1 MQPPHDSRN
10 LNGWNALPPPSPME
24 ILLDLHEKVGAVQAA
39 TSALNETT
47 RDGFTRV
54 HQRINEV
61 QDRTVRMEARLE
73 ERLPRRRSSRLKELA
88 EMVAPLR
95 ELTALVLLIALGLFG
110 LTQGAEVRTEL
121 ADLAARLSGQ

>member
-1 MQPPHDSRN
+1 MDRPRYDSS

-39 TSALNETT
+39 TSSLNETT

-61 QDRTVRMEARLE
+61 QDRTARMEARLE
-73 ERLPRRRSSRLKELA
+73 ERLPRRRVSRLRELA
-88 EMVAPLR
+88 QMVAPLK
-95 ELTALVLLIALGLFG
+95 ELVALVLMIALGLFG
-110 LTQGAEVRTEL
+110 LTQGASVRTEI